1 MSTRGKFVTLEGI
14 EGVGKSTQCEPLAEM
29 LRARGIRVTVTR
41 EPGGTALGEAVR
53 RVLLDPSLPDMAPLT
68 ELLLMFSARA
78 EHIARVIE
86 PALERGDWVLCDRF
100 TDATYAYQGGGRGLD
115 TKLIQTLEALVQ
127 KSLRPDFTLL
137 FDAPI
142 EIALSRAK
150 SRGASDRFEQEQVA
164 FFQRVQAV
172 YHERAR
178 NAPARF
184 IAIDAAQSLS
194 KVQADLADWVL
205 KVTS

>member
-1 MSTRGKFVTLEGI
+1 
-14 EGVGKSTQCEPLAEM
+14 
-29 LRARGIRVTVTR
+29 
-41 EPGGTALGEAVR
+41 
-53 RVLLDPSLPDMAPLT
+53 
-68 ELLLMFSARA
+68 
-78 EHIARVIE
+78 VIE

-172 YHERAR
+172 YHELAR